1 MRLSIH
7 IGAVSASLALLLCAA
22 SSQAA
27 PVQNLPAGG
36 MPSVAP
42 VPDIVALV
50 PDAIRQRGVL
60 RVATMTK
67 YQPFSFV
74 IDGKNVG
81 MIPEMVTAVAQTMGL
96 KADIQGM
103 DFPSILLGLQAQK
116 YDIGM
121 GEFFVRK
128 DRLEVADF
136 VTEWSNFD
144 AFVVNKGSDYLPK
157 GIEDVCG
164 HKIAILAGSSGVPA
178 METGKQRCASEGK
191 APPQVS
197 VFPQMS
203 DAVLALSSHRADAV
217 LTGREV
223 GLTLVASGQPFVPT
237 GRVGG
242 GPCATAVARNAS
254 EAGMLQAIQAAYAYL
269 IKSGTYGKIHK
280 RWGTDYGMI
289 DNPTIYRQGN
299 VLPDYKI

>member
-1 MRLSIH
+1 M
-7 IGAVSASLALLLCAA
+7 
-22 SSQAA
+22 
-27 PVQNLPAGG
+27 PAGQVSRVE
-36 MPSVAP
+36 PVAE
-42 VPDIVALV
+42 IAELV
-50 PDAIRQRGVL
+50 PDTIRKRGVL

-67 YQPFSFV
+67 YQPFAFV
-74 IDGKNVG
+74 VDGKNVG

-96 KADIQGM
+96 KADIHGM

-128 DRLEVADF
+128 DRVDVADF

-144 AFVVNKGSDYLPK
+144 AFVVNKGSKYLPES
-157 GIEDVCG
+157 IADVCG

-178 METGKQRCASEGK
+178 METGKERCAQAGK
-191 APPQVS
+191 AAPQVS
-197 VFPQMS
+197 VFPQMA
-203 DAVLALSSHRADAV
+203 DAVLALSSNRADAV

-242 GPCATAVARNAS
+242 GPCATAVARNADS
-254 EAGMLQAIQAAYAYL
+254 AKLAQAIQAAYVYL
-269 IKSGTYGKIHK
+269 IKSGKYEEIHK
-280 RWGTDYGMI
+280 RWGTDYGAI
-289 DNPTIYRQGN
+289 NNPTIYRQGDA
-299 VLPDYKI
+299 LPDYKI